1 MKEIEVGIR
10 IRPGEGIRFFGMEEV
25 NELIR
30 RGARVVAIEPGDAIL
45 NKIGEDGDKVR
56 LVLGGC
62 NIRVILDDSGV
73 LKETLTDP

>member
-10 IRPGEGIRFFGMEEV
+10 IRPGEGIQFFGTEEV

-45 NKIGEDGDKVR
+45 NKIGEDDGNVR
-56 LVLGGC
+56 MVLGGC
-62 NIRVILDDSGV
+62 NIRVILDD
-73 LKETLTDP
+73 

>member
-1 MKEIEVGIR
+1 MKEIELGIR
-10 IRPGEGIRFFGMEEV
+10 IRAGEGICFFGTKEV

-45 NKIGEDGDKVR
+45 NKINEDDDNVR

-62 NIRVILDDSGV
+62 NIRVILDD
-73 LKETLTDP
+73 